1 MGSLFGGSKTNRTAG
16 ARYENKRIQA
26 FLPYELRSQFTGP
39 ILERGI
45 SGLDELISN
54 PGGLSP
60 NVSEAI
66 LPRLASESESIAQ
79 NYRGIQSQQAGAGAR
94 GNLPISIK
102 SALQSALDV
111 SQERAQRGARR
122 DALTESEGL
131 RRQDM
136 GQLFKLLDM
145 LNQFTSSGRGTAAGA
160 SAASSQASGQENA
173 AIMSAIAAIAG
184 AAIFASNSRF
194 KKDIKPVRR
203 ENILDAIIA
212 LPVYEWSYKGENVR
226 HMGPLA
232 EDFAA
237 TFGLGSDSDSIHV
250 IDAIGTLM
258 AATQALAHKVDR
270 LEAA

>member
-1 MGSLFGGSKTNRTAG
+1 MGSLFGGGGTNRTAT
-16 ARYENKRIQA
+16 AAYENKRIQRY
-26 FLPYELRSQFTGP
+26 LPPELRTQFTGP
-39 ILERGI
+39 ILERGL

-60 NVSEAI
+60 NVSEAV
-66 LPRLASESESIAQ
+66 LPQLSAESENIAQ
-79 NYRGIQSQQAGAGAR
+79 NFRGIQSQQAGAGAR

-122 DALTESEGL
+122 NALTESERL
-131 RRQDM
+131 RREDT
-136 GQLFKLLDM
+136 GQLFKLLDV
-145 LNQFTSSGRGTAAGA
+145 LNQFTSGGRGTGTQAHAA
-160 SAASSQASGQENA
+160 SAQASAQENA

-194 KKDIKPVRR
+194 KKDIIPVRR
-203 ENILDAIIA
+203 ENILDAITA
-212 LPVYEWSYKGENVR
+212 LPVYEWSYKGENIR

-237 TFGLGSDSDSIHV
+237 TFGLGSGPDNIHV

-258 AATQALAHKVDR
+258 AATQALALKVDR
-270 LEAA
+270 LEAS